1 MQKMKNR
8 VVVITGGSSGFGKAM
23 AHRFYDAGSTV
34 IITGHREQRLR
45 AAQKEIGDVEYVKAD
60 ATLPDDWERLGS
72 HIHDRYGR
80 IDVLIN
86 NAGGGVSIK
95 ETVEQSIEDIDRI
108 LSLNLTSVVYGCRIF
123 GRVMKKQGEGT
134 IINVSSACANEAWP
148 NFSVYAAA
156 KAGVVSLS
164 KGLYVE
170 LRPYNVRVTALVP
183 GAGRTGFSKNAGL
196 PEPASPFKLEGV
208 HLAEAAF
215 HICSLPQSIMIEEY
229 RIWGTDQEVIP
240 L

>member
-1 MQKMKNR
+1 VQNLKDC

-23 AHRFYDAGSTV
+23 AQRFHEEGSKV
-34 IITGHREQRLR
+34 VITGHREQRLKS
-45 AAQKEIGDVEYVKAD
+45 AQKDVGNIEWVKAD
-60 ATLPDDWERLGS
+60 VTRPEDWAKLAS
-72 HIHDRYGR
+72 QLIDRYGR
-80 IDVLIN
+80 VDVLIN

-108 LSLNLTSVVYGCRIF
+108 LSLNLNSVIYGCKIF
-123 GRVMKKQGEGT
+123 GCIMKEQRQGT
-134 IINVSSACANEAWP
+134 IINISSACANEAWP

-156 KAGVVSLS
+156 KAGVVSFS

-170 LRPYNVRVTALVP
+170 LRPHNIRVTVLVP
-183 GAGRTGFSKNAGL
+183 GAGRTSFSKNAGI
-196 PEPASPFKLEGV
+196 PEPQSPFKLEGV
-208 HLAEAAF
+208 HIAEAAV
-215 HICSLPQSIMIEEY
+215 HICRLPQDIMVEEY